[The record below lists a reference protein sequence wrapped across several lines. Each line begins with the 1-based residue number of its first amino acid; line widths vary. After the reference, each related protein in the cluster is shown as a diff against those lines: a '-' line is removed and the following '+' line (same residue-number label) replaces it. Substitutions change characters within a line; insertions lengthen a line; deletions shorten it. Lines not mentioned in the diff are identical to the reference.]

1 MKSNKTRQLI
11 LIGTLTT
18 LVTTV
23 ACSSKPKPTVVT
35 SVAPPK
41 PVSFV
46 RPEAPKSVAFTTE
59 TTPTKPVEKSAD
71 KPKSVAV
78 TKGEFKSHDYSV
90 SFDYPWQYTRM
101 GARTIAAD
109 YSLQPQSDGLSSQ
122 ITLVRIDVPKGFY
135 PGSDFDSAYFT
146 LSLNSSLSEKE
157 CKATL
162 GKDPKPEKTSI
173 NGSEFRWV
181 ETESGGHGS
190 SAKVRNYVT
199 YTNDTCYE
207 IETGVRTKNDGTARE
222 IDANQVMKRLD
233 TILATVKIGEQ
244 PKSPSTEQ
252 LLSSKD
258 PQPGD
263 VHPEAG
269 K

>member
-1 MKSNKTRQLI
+1 MKPNKTRQLI

-46 RPEAPKSVAFTTE
+46 RPEAPKSVAFTAE
-59 TTPTKPVEKSAD
+59 TTPTKVAEKSAD
-71 KPKSVAV
+71 KPKPV
-78 TKGEFKSHDYSV
+78 TKGEFKSRDYSV

-101 GARTIAAD
+101 GAKTIAAD

-146 LSLNSSLSEKE
+146 LSLNPSLSEKE

-173 NGSEFRWV
+173 NGTEFRWV

-190 SAKVRNYVT
+190 SAKVRNYVA

-222 IDANQVMKRLD
+222 INVDQVMKRLD

-244 PKSPSTEQ
+244 PKSPAKEQ
-252 LLSSKD
+252 LLSSND
-258 PQPGD
+258 SQ
-263 VHPEAG
+263 PEAG